1 MDIHLYL
8 DESILIRKGKLDLYQ
23 AQNAG
28 IIPWKSNIPFKDPSN
43 PEFHNG
49 L

>member
-8 DESILIRKGKLDLYQ
+8 DVSTLIRKGKLVLYQ
-23 AQNAG
+23 AQSAG
-28 IIPWKSNIPFKDPSN
+28 IIPWKSNTPFKDPSI